1 MLEKLKKYFKQLES
15 NQQLILNE
23 ITNSKKQAKEVEW
36 AAIYHDSIRGKK
48 WLEEL
53 PINVGRW
60 AGNYSFFYVLNR
72 ILNDY
77 KPKKILEL
85 GLGESSKVISA
96 YIDNYLTETS
106 HLIIEQDENWATSF
120 KEKFTLSKNSTI
132 EVLPL
137 KQCIINNFNVNSY
150 NNFAK
155 KITDTFDL
163 YVVDGPFGSDRFSRY
178 DIISLVKK
186 FKPSHE
192 FIILFDDTNRK
203 GEFETCEEIKSILE
217 QNKINFF
224 AGYYE
229 GIKGS
234 TIIASE
240 KYKYATSL

>member
-1 MLEKLKKYFKQLES
+1 MLEKLKKYLKQLES

-23 ITNSKKQAKEVEW
+23 INNSKKQAKEVEW
-36 AAIYHDSIRGKK
+36 ANIYHDSIRGKK

-53 PINVGRW
+53 PLNVGRW
-60 AGNYSFFYVLNR
+60 AGNYSFFYVLTR

-96 YIDNYLTETS
+96 YLDNYLTETR
-106 HLIIEQDENWATSF
+106 HLIVEQDEKWAESF
-120 KEKFTLSKNSTI
+120 SNKFKLSTNSTI
-132 EVLPL
+132 EILPL
-137 KQCIINNFNVNSY
+137 QQKTINNFNVNSY
-150 NNFAK
+150 NNFEK

-186 FKPSHE
+186 FEPSHE
-192 FIILFDDTNRK
+192 FIILFDDTNRQ
-203 GEFETCEEIKSILE
+203 GEFETCEEIKFILE
-217 QNKINFF
+217 QHKINFF